1 MNFDRAFTTC
11 PYLTGSAEGGV
22 CSARSALLR
31 NLDDI
36 NTDICM
42 SRHFEVCRIYI
53 EKLQELD
60 ILGIGMNGNNNSIC
74 NHNVTIPS

>member
-1 MNFDRAFTTC
+1 MC
-11 PYLTGSAEGGV
+11 PYLAGSAEGGV
-22 CSARSALLR
+22 CSAKSALLR

-36 NTDICM
+36 HTDLCM

-60 ILGIGMNGNNNSIC
+60 VPGLRMNGNMSPIL
-74 NHNVTIPS
+74 TIT